1 VPGTDPVECGSDV
14 EVAADADSDADADAE
29 GDARVVLA
37 DLELS
42 RRVTVQLTV
51 VGLLG
56 LVVSFG
62 VFAALYR
69 LGTGEPPSVALAPAG
84 VAWWNDALTLLA
96 LVVAATA
103 VVVPHE
109 LLHGL
114 AIRRYGGEVG
124 YGVGVAHFVLP
135 YAYATTEHRFGR
147 DQFLVVLLTPLVV
160 MTLVGVPV
168 MVALEWG
175 WLVVPLAANAA
186 GAVADVWMALTLL
199 SYPPHVRVEDHEG
212 GVRVV
217 GRASDR
223 PRELSVT
230 SAVWDALVGAAAASV
245 GLLLALGVGGPV
257 LLGALGVE
265 SLAVGRP
272 GTVTYLFAFTNT
284 PEELSLG
291 IGPGVP
297 VLGAGLGLAYA
308 FARAYRR
315 GVRPADGAGE
325 G

>member
-1 VPGTDPVECGSDV
+1 MAGSD
-14 EVAADADSDADADAE
+14 AADATRLDADADAGTE
-29 GDARVVLA
+29 PDALDGGVVLA

-56 LVVSFG
+56 LVVSFA
-62 VFAALYR
+62 VFGALYR
-69 LGTGEPPSVALAPAG
+69 LGTGEPASLALAPTG

-96 LVVAATA
+96 LVLVATA

-109 LLHGL
+109 WLHGL
-114 AIRRYGGEVG
+114 AIRRYGGEVR
-124 YGVGVAHFVLP
+124 YGVGVAHVVLP

-160 MTLVGVPV
+160 LTLVGVPV

-199 SYPPHVRVEDHEG
+199 GYPPHVRVEDHDG
-212 GVRVV
+212 GVRIV
-217 GRASDR
+217 GRAGDR
-223 PRELSVT
+223 PRALSAA
-230 SAVWDALVGAAAASV
+230 SAAWDALVGAGVASV
-245 GLLLALGVGGPV
+245 GLLLALGIGGPL
-257 LLGALGVE
+257 LLGAFGVE
-265 SLAVGRP
+265 SLTVGRP
-272 GTVTYLFAFTNT
+272 GTLTYLFAFTNT
-284 PEELSLG
+284 PGELSLG
-291 IGPGVP
+291 VGPGVP

-315 GVRPADGAGE
+315 RGRPDGDPAG
-325 G
+325 

>member
-199 SYPPHVRVEDHEG
+199 GYPSHVRVEDHED
-212 GVRVV
+212 GVRIV
-217 GRASDR
+217 GRAGDR
-223 PRELSVT
+223 PRGLSATAV
-230 SAVWDALVGAAAASV
+230 VWDALVGAAAASV

-257 LLGALGVE
+257 LLAALGVE
-265 SLAVGRP
+265 SIVVGRP
-272 GTVTYLFAFTNT
+272 GTITHLFAFTNT
-284 PEELSLG
+284 PEEISLG
-291 IGPGVP
+291 VGPGVP
-297 VLGAGLGLAYA
+297 VVGAGLGLAYA
-308 FARAYRR
+308 LARTYRR
-315 GVRPADGAGE
+315 RGRPVDEPG
-325 G
+325 